1 VSFSC
6 LVLFHFFFAFQ
17 FLRKTQQAEA
27 DEEKEEKAHLARQA
41 EKAAQFERYMAAENR
56 AFASRKVDR
65 VQTVAELKVIR
76 NARLQRVAHAQNSKQ
91 ARLAQQRSLNVTPE
105 QKTRVSVFV
114 SESTGIFSVSVVVLC
129 GFDSLLT
136 LHSLPTFHRVQT
148 LMSFLLSF
156 LLSFTSSFLL
166 LFPT

>member
-1 VSFSC
+1 LSVSFSC
-6 LVLFHFFFAFQ
+6 LVLFLHLFFAFQ

-76 NARLQRVAHAQNSKQ
+76 NARMQRVSHAQKQ
-91 ARLAQQRSLNVTPE
+91 TREEKRAEARDDVDALADSLNNA
-105 QKTRVSVFV
+105 
-114 SESTGIFSVSVVVLC
+114 L
-129 GFDSLLT
+129 
-136 LHSLPTFHRVQT
+136 
-148 LMSFLLSF
+148 
-156 LLSFTSSFLL
+156 
-166 LFPT
+166 